1 MVFLTI
7 APFLCQIFNTFFSLG
22 LYPKS
27 CKIAKV
33 IPLFKSGDNTNCEN
47 YRPISVLTQINK
59 IFEKL
64 VHHRLN
70 NFITENN
77 LLTNYQ
83 FGFQKGHNTT
93 HGITH
98 LIEKI
103 VDQLEKKR
111 VCAALFIDLKSAF
124 DIIDSSILLKKL
136 GHIGIR
142 GNMLSVLRSYLHE
155 HKQFVKN
162 GDVESILLDVLIGV
176 PQGSVLGPL
185 LFIIYINDIVNVSKK
200 LDPALFADDAVLLAN
215 HLKLNSL
222 QKILNHEMKL
232 IHERQIANY

>member
-1 MVFLTI
+1 MGPRITSNIPTSEFTNQEILNFISELKIRKSSGHDKITPKILKWLGPTI
-7 APFLCQIFNTFFSLG
+7 APLLCQIFNTFFSLG

-64 VHHRLN
+64 VHDRLN

-83 FGFQKGHNTT
+83 FGFRKGHSTT

-124 DIIDSSILLKKL
+124 DTIDSSTLLKKL
-136 GHIGIR
+136 DHPGIR
-142 GNMLSVLRSYLHE
+142 GKLAKCST
-155 HKQFVKN
+155 
-162 GDVESILLDVLIGV
+162 
-176 PQGSVLGPL
+176 
-185 LFIIYINDIVNVSKK
+185 II
-200 LDPALFADDAVLLAN
+200 PP
-215 HLKLNSL
+215 
-222 QKILNHEMKL
+222 
-232 IHERQIANY
+232 